1 MIQIP
6 HNLLMPLAGGLA
18 VVAVGVGVYIGRAT
32 AQPAAL
38 LPPSPPPPHPP
49 APGFIMDFWLSQPA
63 LSLVT
68 WP

>member
-32 AQPAAL
+32 AP
-38 LPPSPPPPHPP
+38 PPS
-49 APGFIMDFWLSQPA
+49 LSP
-63 LSLVT
+63 
-68 WP
+68 

>member
-32 AQPAAL
+32 QPS
-38 LPPSPPPPHPP
+38 SPPPS
-49 APGFIMDFWLSQPA
+49 LSP
-63 LSLVT
+63 
-68 WP
+68 